1 MSGTVPCLQSHLHSP
16 QVITREEEEPFK
28 FFTTQEG
35 KKGVSSVLKL
45 FINTAVGGVN
55 SKASLVF
62 LCSSV
67 LTIGS
72 PRKKVQ
78 YRICGKV
85 VGCRSGRQ
93 SLRDANHV
101 LCGSDYNIRVDFWLI
116 FYQFSTF

>member
-1 MSGTVPCLQSHLHSP
+1 M
-16 QVITREEEEPFK
+16 
-28 FFTTQEG
+28 
-35 KKGVSSVLKL
+35 SSVLKL
-45 FINTAVGGVN
+45 LINTAVGGVN

-78 YRICGKV
+78 YRICGNALGAKV
-85 VGCRSGRQ
+85 CAMQ
-93 SLRDANHV
+93 TMHV